1 MSADKDPQDAPA
13 GALAQIPALAGIDR
27 AMAAV
32 ERAAMAVGAAAI
44 LMMGLLVTG
53 SVIGRA
59 AFNHAIPDDILMAGL
74 LVVPVVVLPLAYIQ
88 RADGH
93 ICVTVTSDWL
103 PERAKALLR
112 LIGSALGIAFFGGM
126 GWFLFQKVPGEL
138 AQGLYYDG
146 QLDIPYWPMKAVF
159 AAGILLFV
167 LRLALSILAEL
178 FILFGRDAR
187 PQAEAGAR
195 SDGAGDSE

>member
-1 MSADKDPQDAPA
+1 MSAEKKPEDAPA
-13 GALAQIPALAGIDR
+13 GALAQVPALAGIDR
-27 AMAAV
+27 AMAMV
-32 ERAAMAVGAAAI
+32 ERAAMAVGASAI
-44 LMMGLLVTG
+44 LLMGLLVTG

-93 ICVTVTSDWL
+93 ICVTVTTDWL
-103 PERAKALLR
+103 PERARALLR
-112 LIGSALGIAFFGGM
+112 LIGCALGIAFFGTM
-126 GWFLFQKVPGEL
+126 GWFLFQKVPAEF

-146 QLDIPYWPMKAVF
+146 QLDVPYWPMKAVF

-167 LRLALSILAEL
+167 LRLALSIAAEL
-178 FILFGRDAR
+178 FILLGRDAR
-187 PQAEAGAR
+187 PV
-195 SDGAGDSE
+195 SDESE

>member
-1 MSADKDPQDAPA
+1 MSAKSDDPASDATA
-13 GALAQIPALAGIDR
+13 ALARSPALAGIDR

-32 ERAAMAVGAAAI
+32 ERAAMALGALSI
-44 LMMGLLVTG
+44 LAMGVLVTG

-59 AFNHAIPDDILMAGL
+59 VFNHSIPDDILMAGL

-93 ICVTVTSDWL
+93 ICVTVTTDWL
-103 PERAKALLR
+103 PGRAKAVLR
-112 LIGSALGIAFFGGM
+112 LIGCVLGIGFFGTM
-126 GWFLFQKVPGEL
+126 GWFLFQKVPGEF

-167 LRLALSILAEL
+167 LRLLLSIAAE
-178 FILFGRDAR
+178 ILTIIR
-187 PQAEAGAR
+187 PAPSAGA
-195 SDGAGDSE
+195 SSE

>member
-1 MSADKDPQDAPA
+1 MSANSDDPASDATA
-13 GALAQIPALAGIDR
+13 ALARSPTLAGIDR

-32 ERAAMAVGAAAI
+32 ERAAMALGALSI
-44 LMMGLLVTG
+44 LAMGGLVTG

-59 AFNHAIPDDILMAGL
+59 VFNHSIPDDILMAGL

-93 ICVTVTSDWL
+93 ICVTVTTDWL
-103 PERAKALLR
+103 PERAKAVLR
-112 LIGSALGIAFFGGM
+112 LIGCILGIGFFGAM
-126 GWFLFQKVPGEL
+126 GWFLFQKVPGEF

-167 LRLALSILAEL
+167 LRLLLSIAAE
-178 FILFGRDAR
+178 ILTIIRPAR
-187 PQAEAGAR
+187 AAGA
-195 SDGAGDSE
+195 SSE